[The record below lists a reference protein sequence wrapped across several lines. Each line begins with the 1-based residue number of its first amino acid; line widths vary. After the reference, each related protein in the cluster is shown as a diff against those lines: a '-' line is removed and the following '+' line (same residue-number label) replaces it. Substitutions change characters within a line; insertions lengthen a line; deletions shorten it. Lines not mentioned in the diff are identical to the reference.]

1 VGLTVAGIITTTG
14 NLSGASLN
22 PARTFGPYLGDWLLG
37 GQNLWG
43 LFPIYIIGPIIG
55 AVLAAFLYDY
65 LSGD

>member
-1 VGLTVAGIITTTG
+1 VTG
-14 NLSGASLN
+14 
-22 PARTFGPYLGDWLLG
+22 LLG